1 MLRRLL
7 PTLIA
12 LGLGLAGLG
21 WGLGYLQRI
30 FAAEREDA
38 QASLDSRREALEQ
51 YARASLAQSLRDRLE
66 AARPALEAAAV
77 DPLVPATGLYLR
89 ERGEQLLPRLA
100 QHDTGEAVPA
110 KERYARLRAGT
121 ERADEDDAEDPWAE
135 RLALVRSVDGALARG
150 DRRASTVALMALLQ
164 HRAQYVLASTRDVP
178 GLLVV
183 LESLAERGDPVP
195 QLMHALVRDGL
206 ADGRGGRLEGLQRLL
221 LLRRSR
227 FTPADFAFLR
237 ERVAALSAR
246 VGVPAMDFESRASE
260 LATEPLPLPRTL
272 PGSVLVRAGW
282 YLEPR
287 GGNHVRGVAVDAAM
301 LLESL
306 TREMRERGLLGTEGQ
321 VRLLGDAE
329 VLPLDALPLAV
340 ETPEWA
346 RAQAALESRY
356 RLKTGMAAVCAVLA
370 LGIAALAFL
379 AQHRKYRFL
388 ELKSDFVAT
397 VSHELRTP
405 LASIRLLGETLEW
418 RLAEGTDAR
427 DYPARIVREADGLTF
442 LVENLLSFN
451 RIDKGRWVPRLEPV
465 RLDELVS
472 GLRRDLEAW
481 SKVPVELEARV
492 GEQTFRAD
500 AQLLRLLLSNLA
512 RNACAY
518 NQRTPV
524 RLRIEALPGGRV
536 HFSDNGIG
544 IPREKWEQAF
554 EEFVR
559 LPGQGRDVPGS
570 GLGLALCRR
579 IMRLHGGSL
588 RVAASSP
595 EGTTFELT
603 FPPTVTT

>member
-12 LGLGLAGLG
+12 LVAGLAGLG

-66 AARPALEAAAV
+66 SARPALEAAVV
-77 DPLVPATGLYLR
+77 DPLVSAAGLYLR
-89 ERGEQLLPRLA
+89 ERGEQLLPRLSH
-100 QHDTGEAVPA
+100 HDTGEDSPA

-121 ERADEDDAEDPWAE
+121 ERADEEEDPWAE
-135 RLALVRSVDGALARG
+135 RLALVRAVDGALARG
-150 DRRASTVALMALLQ
+150 DRRASTVALMSLLQ

-195 QLMHALVRDGL
+195 QLMHALVREGL

-227 FTPADFAFLR
+227 FTPTDFAFLR

-246 VGVPAMDFESRASE
+246 VGAPVADFESRASE

-272 PGSVLVRAGW
+272 PGPVLVRAGW

-287 GGNHVRGVAVDAAM
+287 GGSQVRGVAVDAAA

-306 TREMRERGLLGTEGQ
+306 TREMRERGLLEVDGQ

-329 VLPLDALPLAV
+329 VLSLDGLPLSV

-346 RAQAALESRY
+346 RAQGALERRY
-356 RLKTGMAAVCAVLA
+356 RLKTGMVALCAVLA
-370 LGIAALAFL
+370 LGIAALAFV

-405 LASIRLLGETLEW
+405 LASIRLLAETLEW

-427 DYPARIVREADGLTF
+427 DYPARIVRETDGLNF

-472 GLRRDLEAW
+472 LLRRDLEAW
-481 SKVPVELEARV
+481 SKVPVELEAEV
-492 GEQTFRAD
+492 GEQAFRAD

-518 NQRTPV
+518 NTRTPV

-536 HFSDNGIG
+536 RFSDNGIG
-544 IPREKWEQAF
+544 IPQAQWETAF

-595 EGTTFELT
+595 EGTTFELA